1 MNKKNIKSAN
11 DMALIDQLTV
21 NESQNIKG
29 GKSSNAQSPIIV
41 TPIVRNAPIVVTP
54 IVTPVETV
62 MTKR

>member
-1 MNKKNIKSAN
+1 
-11 DMALIDQLTV
+11 MALIDQLTV

-54 IVTPVETV
+54 IITPVETV
-62 MTKR
+62 KSTR

>member
-1 MNKKNIKSAN
+1 
-11 DMALIDQLTV
+11 MALIDQLTV

-41 TPIVRNAPIVVTP
+41 TPIVTPVVRNAPIIVTP
-54 IVTPVETV
+54 IITPVETV